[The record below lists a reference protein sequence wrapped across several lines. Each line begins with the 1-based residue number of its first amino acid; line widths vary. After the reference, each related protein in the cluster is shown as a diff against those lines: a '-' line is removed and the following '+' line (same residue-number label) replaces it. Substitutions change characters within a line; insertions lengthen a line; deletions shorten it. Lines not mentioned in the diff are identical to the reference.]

1 MSGVSRS
8 EMPDWECQR
17 LLGEATIGR
26 LCVIDDGYPLAFP
39 VNYQQV
45 VSANPQGGS
54 RHLLVV
60 RTSPGAALARCEGL
74 ASLETDQID
83 PVSRRAWSV
92 IARGRLRRTS
102 GIHDLPD
109 PGPWIDDGRSQ
120 WVVLEVTATS
130 GRRFQAS
137 TSADGYVVDWIASDD

>member
-8 EMPDWECQR
+8 EMPGWECQQ
-17 LLGEATIGR
+17 LLAETSIGR

-45 VSANPQGGS
+45 AGANPQGGV

-60 RTSPGAALARCEGL
+60 RTAPGATLARCEGL
-74 ASLETDQID
+74 ASLEIDQID
-83 PVSRRAWSV
+83 PVTRRAWSV

-102 GIHDLPD
+102 DVHDLPD

-130 GRRFQAS
+130 GRRFHAS
-137 TSADGYVVDWIASDD
+137 TSDEGYVVDWIASND